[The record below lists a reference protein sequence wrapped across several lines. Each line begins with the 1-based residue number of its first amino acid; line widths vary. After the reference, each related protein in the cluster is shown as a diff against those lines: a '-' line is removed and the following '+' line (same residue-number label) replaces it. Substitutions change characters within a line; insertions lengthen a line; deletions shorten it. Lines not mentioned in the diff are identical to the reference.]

1 MEASAITLLHQK
13 THRKL
18 SPLAVELGV
27 SRKRL
32 EKFISGEISEQDLT
46 LKEHQNLKAHPIFAD
61 ILANDFFPT
70 PKNKQFTLRRGLK
83 YFPNKRDRG
92 MEIMRIFF
100 VPPYEKC
107 GITVLTP
114 FPGSDW
120 DLWIVY
126 QIDELLTLEQRQK
139 DIKMICPFLKNRP
152 YLIPLPQA
160 EYKIWS
166 ESVAK
171 KCQERGIDIHNLI
184 DEYYYCIENLTQ
196 EIFTNFITEE
206 DLTLYDSY

>member
-1 MEASAITLLHQK
+1 MEASATALLHQK

-46 LKEHQNLKAHPIFAD
+46 LKEHRNLKSHPIFED
-61 ILANDFFPT
+61 ILDNGFSPA

-83 YFPNKRDRG
+83 FFPNKRDRG
-92 MEIMRIFF
+92 LEIMRNFF
-100 VPPYEKC
+100 VKPYGEC
-107 GITVLTP
+107 GITVLMP

-126 QIDELLTLEQRQK
+126 QIDELLTLEQRHK
-139 DIKMICPFLKNRP
+139 DIKVICPFLKNRP

-160 EYKIWS
+160 EYEIWS
-166 ESVAK
+166 AAVIG
-171 KCQERGIDIHNLI
+171 KCREENVSIQNLI

-196 EIFTNFITEE
+196 EVFTNFLAEE
-206 DLTLYDSY
+206 DLTLYDS